1 MDLITCFFFPSTIFS
16 DFFVKSSLNHR
27 SQKIKTDIG
36 NEVLVLP
43 RVSFKS
49 SFKLTHFSH
58 ILISEKLHVDFFCSL
73 KLKTFPLAS
82 RVPKKILLID
92 YRLGSKLKPNYS
104 STHVRYCTFNR
115 VIVSVGRVPRYT
127 DTVVHSH
134 PRFTP

>member
-1 MDLITCFFFPSTIFS
+1 MFLLSFNNFLWLLRQII
-16 DFFVKSSLNHR
+16 VKSSFPENQDRYRKR
-27 SQKIKTDIG
+27 SSC
-36 NEVLVLP
+36 
-43 RVSFKS
+43 SFKS

-134 PRFTP
+134 PRFTPW